1 MSVSSQALNGFFI
14 KCGVGEDYSSVV
26 AKFSGDLYLQFQSN
40 ARMQGLGS
48 SSKAVGAIAA
58 AETIIDDYLENGF
71 SPPIDKYADHFISAC
86 VKIYS
91 AAICILAA
99 LSYQNDLYSEQVVN
113 EFIKKAD
120 EAFDFIEACTE
131 SELLRDKKRYYQG
144 KLHSSAPEVIA
155 VAKALGNR
163 KGVWSKIFG

>member
-1 MSVSSQALNGFFI
+1 MSMSSQALNGFFI
-14 KCGVGEDYSSVV
+14 KCGVGEDYSSIV
-26 AKFSGDLYLQFQSN
+26 AKCSGDLYLQFQSN

-71 SPPIDKYADHFISAC
+71 SPPDERYAEHFVSAC

-99 LSYQNDLYSEQVVN
+99 LSYQNDLFSEQGVM
-113 EFIKKAD
+113 ELLEKAD
-120 EAFDFIEACTE
+120 EAFDMLGPCTE
-131 SELLRDKKRYYQG
+131 SPFLKNKREYYQK

-163 KGVWSKIFG
+163 KGIWSKIFG